1 MVKAVLCAG
10 LYPQVAMCKVRNSR
24 FALYTRDE
32 GRVEPDPSSLITGVH
47 NLPLPWLVYTEVVRG
62 TCYIR
67 DLTNVSN
74 YMVLMFGG
82 HLVCNNKNGS
92 RIEMLG
98 GFLHFSA
105 SKRATTIVRVCF
117 HNPPHILPIYWLCLG
132 GRDVRGGLCN
142 GSKFGNQSWPAMYG
156 VSNSL
161 FEWSPVASDRRCK
174 VVSQTSQSLVLVG
187 RPTLIGHVCEIIL
200 GQSTLASSRLFNIQP
215 CVL

>member
-1 MVKAVLCAG
+1 MEMVKAVLCAG
-10 LYPQVAMCKVRNSR
+10 LYPQVAMCKIRNDR

-92 RIEMLG
+92 SAEMLG

-117 HNPPHILPIYWLCLG
+117 HNPPHTCYLLALPWG
-132 GRDVRGGLCN
+132 KRPDPRGPL
-142 GSKFGNQSWPAMYG
+142 QW
-156 VSNSL
+156 V
-161 FEWSPVASDRRCK
+161 K
-174 VVSQTSQSLVLVG
+174 VW
-187 RPTLIGHVCEIIL
+187 
-200 GQSTLASSRLFNIQP
+200 
-215 CVL
+215 

>member
-1 MVKAVLCAG
+1 MQNNQLLTKRYRTTLISRKAESSNCEHLWLWQVYNKHSRDMEMVKAVLCAG
-10 LYPQVAMCKVRNSR
+10 LYPQVAMCKIRNAR
-24 FALYTRDE
+24 FALFTRDE

-82 HLVCNNKNGS
+82 HLVCNNKNAS
-92 RIEMLG
+92 SAEMLG

-117 HNPPHILPIYWLCLG
+117 HNPPHIAMYWLCLG
-132 GRDVRGGLCN
+132 GRDLRVSLQWVKVWR
-142 GSKFGNQSWPAMYG
+142 PVIYG

-161 FEWSPVASDRRCK
+161 FK
-174 VVSQTSQSLVLVG
+174 
-187 RPTLIGHVCEIIL
+187 
-200 GQSTLASSRLFNIQP
+200 
-215 CVL
+215 